1 MLPNTSG
8 LSLQRLRVPMERCVF
23 VGDRPIDDIQGA
35 VEAGMAAVWVR
46 NDHTPGDP
54 SDAHAVIDAL
64 SELPGVLGLA

>member
-1 MLPNTSG
+1 
-8 LSLQRLRVPMERCVF
+8 MERCVF

-35 VEAGMAAVWVR
+35 VEAGMSAVWVR